1 MTEGKPTIL
10 VVDDDASLR
19 KALQRLIRSA
29 GYASETYASA
39 QAFLDGEKAG
49 SPRCLILDVQM
60 PGLSGLDL
68 QSEMLDRDLFMPVI
82 FLTGHGTIPMSVRA
96 MKSGAVDFLTK
107 PVDEA
112 RLFAAIETAVRR
124 DVRERA
130 ERAQREDIQRRLDTL
145 TPREYEV
152 LSWVITGMLN
162 KQIASEMGT
171 GEKTVKVHRARVM
184 HKMEVGSLAELVR
197 LAEHAGISSGR
208 DSRESG

>member
-29 GYASETYASA
+29 GYASDTYASA
-39 QAFLDGEKAG
+39 QAFLEGEKAG

-68 QSEMLDRDLFMPVI
+68 QREMLDRDLFMPVI

-130 ERAQREDIQRRLDTL
+130 ERAEREDIQRRLDTL

-171 GEKTVKVHRARVM
+171 SEKTVKVHRARVM
-184 HKMEVGSLAELVR
+184 HKMEAGSLAELVR
-197 LAEHAGISSGR
+197 LAEHVGVPSGR
-208 DSRESG
+208 DSRGSG

>member
-1 MTEGKPTIL
+1 MTEGRPTVL

-19 KALQRLIRSA
+19 RALQRLIRSA
-29 GYASETYASA
+29 GYDAAVYSTA
-39 QAFLDGEKAG
+39 QAFLDSEKPA
-49 SPRCLILDVQM
+49 SPSCLILDVQM

-68 QSEMLDRDLFMPVI
+68 QKEMINRDLGMPVV
-82 FLTGHGTIPMSVRA
+82 FLTGHGTIPMSVQA

-107 PVDEA
+107 PVDET
-112 RLFAAIETAVRR
+112 RLFSAIETAIRR
-124 DVRERA
+124 AVQERSVRA
-130 ERAQREDIQRRLDTL
+130 EREDVQRRLDTL

-162 KQIASEMGT
+162 KQIASEIGT
-171 GEKTVKVHRARVM
+171 SEKTVKVHRARVM
-184 HKMEVGSLAELVR
+184 HKMEAGSLAELVR

>member
-29 GYASETYASA
+29 GYASDTYASA
-39 QAFLDGEKAG
+39 QAFLEGEKAG

-82 FLTGHGTIPMSVRA
+82 FLTGHGTVPMSVRA

-107 PVDEA
+107 PVDEK
-112 RLFAAIETAVRR
+112 RLFFSIEAALQK
-124 DVRERA
+124 DVQERA
-130 ERAQREDIQRRLDTL
+130 ERAEREDIQRRLDTL

-162 KQIASEMGT
+162 KQIASELTISQNTVNHIRNCFINIFQLSKISRLQLGSICVFIYP
-171 GEKTVKVHRARVM
+171 GERIK
-184 HKMEVGSLAELVR
+184 
-197 LAEHAGISSGR
+197 
-208 DSRESG
+208 

>member
-1 MTEGKPTIL
+1 MTEGKPTVF

-29 GYASETYASA
+29 GYASDTYASA
-39 QAFLDGEKAG
+39 QAFLEGEKAG

-68 QSEMLDRDLFMPVI
+68 QREMLDRDLFMPVI

-107 PVDEA
+107 PVDET

-124 DVRERA
+124 DVQERA
-130 ERAQREDIQRRLDTL
+130 EREDIQRRLDTL

-197 LAEHAGISSGR
+197 LAEQAGIPSGR
-208 DSRESG
+208 ASRESG